1 VYPFLVEIG
10 PLRIPSFGVMVTIG
24 FLISLFVLRRELIRK
39 TFDPALAESLAV
51 AAMVGGMIGAKVYF
65 IFEAFSYFVEDPI
78 HIIFSGAGFTF
89 YGGLIGGAVGVFY
102 VIYRRQL
109 PVLPITDAVA
119 LILPLGYAIGRIGC
133 QLAGDGDYG
142 TPTDLPWGMAYPNG
156 IVPTLDR
163 VHPTPVY
170 ETLQSL
176 AIFGILLKLRN
187 TLIQPGQLL
196 CISLIL
202 TGIARFWVEFFR
214 INPDVLWGLSDA
226 QIFSILMVLSGGA
239 GWVIGKSTHQRITK
253 SLNH

>member
-1 VYPFLVEIG
+1 MYPFLVEIG
-10 PLRIPSFGVMVTIG
+10 PLQIPSFGVMVTIG

-119 LILPLGYAIGRIGC
+119 LILPLGYAIGRIGSRG
-133 QLAGDGDYG
+133 LRHANRPALGYG
-142 TPTDLPWGMAYPNG
+142 VSQRYRT
-156 IVPTLDR
+156 
-163 VHPTPVY
+163 HPG
-170 ETLQSL
+170 S
-176 AIFGILLKLRN
+176 G
-187 TLIQPGQLL
+187 
-196 CISLIL
+196 S
-202 TGIARFWVEFFR
+202 
-214 INPDVLWGLSDA
+214 SDA
-226 QIFSILMVLSGGA
+226 GIRNIAIA
-239 GWVIGKSTHQRITK
+239 GHFRHIIEAT
-253 SLNH
+253 